1 MAVLNTELGAAIPS
15 QGMPKEDIFAALR
28 EFKEC
33 DLPWKSGRVL
43 AYTYDPGDDS
53 LAVATEAYV
62 MFITENG
69 LDPTTFPSMHRLET
83 DVIHMLRDLLRGGEA
98 VVGNCTSGGT
108 ESNLCAVK
116 AARDWNRTHR
126 PHITQP
132 ELILPRTAHP
142 SFHKACLYFGVKP
155 VITGFDPDSFQADVG
170 AMRAAIT
177 PNTIL
182 LVASAPGYAQGVVDP
197 ITEIGQLA
205 LEKNL
210 LFHVDGCVG
219 GIPLSLYR
227 RMGEYRGPDFDFSV
241 PGVSSISADMHKFGY
256 APKNVSSILYR
267 DKDLR
272 KHSIFACRATTTYA
286 LINTTVLSTKSGGP
300 LAGAWTL
307 MHYLGESGYRAILGP
322 VMQATQRLVD
332 GVNAVPGLRVLGN
345 PDMSMF
351 SFTSDEFNIFQ
362 LADEM
367 RDRGWYV
374 QPQFST
380 DQSPANLHV
389 TITRA
394 TVQHVEAFIGDVASA
409 AQAVKASTTPIS
421 LPGVRLQ
428 VRELL
433 ASLGPAAADQLRAM
447 AGMTGTDVPQHMALI
462 NSVMDALPDAAA
474 EQLLTEFL
482 NDLYV

>member
-1 MAVLNTELGAAIPS
+1 MAVLNTALGAAIPL
-15 QGMPKEDIFAALR
+15 QGMAKEEIFGALR
-28 EFKEC
+28 EFKER

-62 MFITENG
+62 MFLTENG

-116 AARDWNRTHR
+116 AARDWNRAHR
-126 PHITQP
+126 PHITEP
-132 ELILPRTAHP
+132 ELVLPRTAHP

-155 VITGFDPDSFQADVG
+155 VITGFDPQSFQADVG

-197 ITEIGQLA
+197 IAEIGQLA
-205 LEKNL
+205 LENDL

-272 KHSIFACRATTTYA
+272 KHSIFACRATTSYA

-307 MHYLGESGYRAILGP
+307 MHYLGESGYRAILEP
-322 VMQATQRLVD
+322 VMQATRQLVD

-345 PDMSMF
+345 PDMSVF

-380 DQSPANLHV
+380 DQSPANLHL

-394 TVQHVEAFIGDVASA
+394 TVPHVDAFIRDLASA
-409 AQAVKASTTPIS
+409 AQAVKASATPIS
-421 LPGVRLQ
+421 LADVRTQ
-428 VRELL
+428 VGELL
-433 ASLGPAAADQLRAM
+433 SALGPAAVDQLRAM

-462 NSVMDALPDAAA
+462 NSVMDALPDDAA
-474 EQLLTEFL
+474 EQLLTEFV